1 MNRVRWRACFLLVFL
16 SFLAS
21 AFADGSKDL
30 YPAGVQGN
38 RAFMM
43 SKGENGQATTSFPF
57 PTPGTH
63 FVYVRMGETIAA
75 ASSAQNIYE
84 GRIRVTSPSG
94 KTYTSAADN
103 TGRIMDKGQGT
114 RRAELDGPDVGYTPY
129 KVAVDEEGVWKVEF
143 FSPLGANNDMDNGSL
158 LPDVAASVDWEQP
171 DGMYIAAWDVSV
183 RNIENTAWLTGRVY
197 TNVLNLYINSGRLSN
212 ADGAFYG
219 KNYVMTDDGYVYRVD
234 GNGSNGIAF
243 TSFVNNKGFPGANG
257 QSVYKSLNYVPAA
270 GSSDVIDPRAADVN
284 GKVTHKM
291 MYTLPDMSMPAEAP
305 AAVPGK
311 KTWLV
316 RHRITAQVSDINVTG
331 VEGNADHV
339 SSKGAWVQFKTNLAG
354 NYKITISSI
363 DSDHSF
369 PDAQFI
375 FTAKQGIN
383 NAYWNGRDL
392 SGNLVPAGDKYPVK
406 IKVELLGGEVHFP
419 YIDMEINPQGIILE
433 LLSEDLQTVE
443 SDIVYWDDS
452 NVSEGMPSENSDPR
466 VNLEGISSR
475 INGHRWGTYSNAT
488 VNRNNNQNYGNFS
501 FGNEK
506 AMDTWAYALN
516 IAEIKTQDI
525 TVKVAD
531 LEVVSVETSSNQV
544 ELGENFTYVVTVRNN
559 GPSAVDKAPFHF
571 TLPEGVIIQQVN
583 PVSGAG
589 TISGSLFHN
598 NHYAAYFTLADKE
611 EIVLSFTVRADIV
624 PDATY
629 GYIPV
634 KATIMRKP
642 DMTDPDATS
651 TDILKLLPNTA
662 EEECANNGKGGAC
675 NNIMI
680 NNQVFLLEPLNE
692 RGKLA
697 LLKTAVFTDEN
708 KDSYMQVGETIQYTL
723 QVENVG
729 YVPVKDIKIQDPL
742 IRSAEIMLAPA
753 VLAAGAKS
761 SVTLSYTITQED
773 FEKGVITNT
782 ANVSGK
788 NPRGFDVKD
797 ISGSTVDD
805 DEPTVTVID
814 RIPEVY
820 LRKRI
825 TNKGSGIG
833 GLFVEGDQLEYTFTV
848 WNKSGFAIYDL
859 QLEDPMLFT
868 TATSVSSV
876 ALGAN
881 DSVQYVARYQLLPA
895 DFDKGKVSNSALLFA
910 KESKKGRVVKD
921 ISGTEYN
928 NDSATEITIAK
939 RPVAVADSYTLKQ
952 NRKLQM
958 EVLKNDI
965 IERTH
970 VNVSSVRITTAPEYG
985 TISIEKDGTI
995 SYVPQHNYFG
1005 PDEFYYVFSDGYKL
1019 ESYPGKVNIEVVKTV
1034 PVAISDTVNVRYNT
1048 TMIIPVLKNDKPEEY
1063 APLDPMSIQIV
1074 SLPQYGKVVVNNG
1087 KVSYTPQLNFTGKD
1101 QFGYQVLDAN
1111 GNWTNIATVDI
1122 MTYGFFVPN
1131 VFTPNGDGKNDEFEV
1146 IGTGYYDRIEVQIYN
1161 RYGKIVYEN
1170 DNYKN
1175 DWNAEGCLDQTYFY
1189 TVTAHKSGEESK
1201 HKTGYVLIARRLAP

>member
-16 SFLAS
+16 SFVAS

-43 SKGENGQATTSFPF
+43 SKGENGQPTTSFPF

-94 KTYTSAADN
+94 KTYQSLGDN
-103 TGRIMDKGQGT
+103 TGKIMDKGQGT

-129 KVAVDEEGVWKVEF
+129 KVAADEEGVWKVEF
-143 FSPLGANNDMDNGSL
+143 ISPLGEYNDIDNGGL
-158 LPDVAASVDWEQP
+158 LPDVAAGADWEQP
-171 DGMYIAAWDVSV
+171 LGMYIAAWDVSV
-183 RNIENTAWLTGRVY
+183 RNAANTAWLPGRVY

-219 KNYVMTDDGYVYRVD
+219 KNYVLTDDGYVYRVD

-243 TSFVNNKGFPGANG
+243 TSFVNNKGFSGANG

-270 GSSDVIDPRAADVN
+270 GSSGVIDPRAADAN
-284 GKVTHKM
+284 GNVMHKM
-291 MYTLPDMSMPAEAP
+291 MYTLPDMSMPAETA

-311 KTWLV
+311 KTWLI

-354 NYKITISSI
+354 NYKITISSV
-363 DSDHSF
+363 DNNHSF

-375 FTAKQGIN
+375 YLAKEGVN
-383 NAYWNGRDL
+383 NAYWNGRDR

-452 NVSEGMPSENSDPR
+452 NVSEGLPSENSDPR

-488 VNRNNNQNYGNFS
+488 VSRNNNQNYGNYS

-531 LEVVSVETSSNQV
+531 LEVVSVETSSSQV
-544 ELGENFTYVVTVRNN
+544 ELGENFTYIVTVKNN

-589 TISGSLFHN
+589 TISGAQTN
-598 NHYAAYFTLADKE
+598 NNRYTAYLTLADQE
-611 EIVLSFTVRADIV
+611 EVVLSFTVRADIV

-629 GYIPV
+629 GYVPA

-662 EEECANNGKGGAC
+662 EEECANNGKGGIC
-675 NNIMI
+675 NNIKI
-680 NNQVFLLEPLNE
+680 NSQVFLLEPLNE

-729 YVPVKDIKIQDPL
+729 YVPVKDIKVQDPL
-742 IRSAEIMLAPA
+742 IRSAQIMMTPA
-753 VLAAGAKS
+753 VLAAQGKS
-761 SVTLSYTITQED
+761 SVTLSYTITQQD
-773 FEKGVITNT
+773 FDKGLITNS
-782 ANVSGK
+782 ANVTGK

-797 ISGSTVDD
+797 TSGSTVDD
-805 DEPTVTVID
+805 DEPTVTLID

-825 TNKGSGIG
+825 SNRGSGAG
-833 GLFVEGDQLEYTFTV
+833 GLFIEGDQLEYTFTV

-859 QLEDPMLFT
+859 HLEDPMLFT
-868 TATSVSSV
+868 TATSISSG
-876 ALGAN
+876 ALAAN
-881 DSVQYVARYQLLPA
+881 DSVQYVVRYQLLDT
-895 DFDKGKVSNSALLFA
+895 DFDKGKVSNSALLIA
-910 KESKKGRVVKD
+910 KESKKGRAVKD
-921 ISGTEYN
+921 VSGTEYD
-928 NDSATEITIAK
+928 NDTATEITIAK
-939 RPVAVADSYTLKQ
+939 RPVAVADSYTVKQ

-958 EVLKNDI
+958 DVLKNDI
-965 IERTH
+965 TERTLI
-970 VNVSSVRITTAPEYG
+970 NVSSVRITKAPEYG
-985 TISIEKDGTI
+985 TLIIEKDGAI
-995 SYVPQHNYFG
+995 SYIPQHNYFG
-1005 PDEFYYVFSDGYKL
+1005 PDEFYYVFSDGNKL
-1019 ESYPGKVNIEVVKTV
+1019 ESYPAKVNIEIAKTV
-1034 PVAISDTVNVRYNT
+1034 PLAIPDTVNVRYNT
-1048 TMIIPVLKNDKPEEY
+1048 TMIIPVLKNDRPEEY
-1063 APLDPMSIQIV
+1063 APLDPMTIQIV

-1111 GNWTNIATVDI
+1111 GNWTNIASVEI

-1175 DWNAEGCLDQTYFY
+1175 DWNADGCLDQTYFY

-1201 HKTGYVLIARRLAP
+1201 SKTGYVLIARRLAQ